1 MSLSLKSLSLALAVA
16 LAPAVGVSTVALAA
30 QPEPNQP
37 VLVVA
42 TISILAD
49 MVRQVGG
56 SNVDV
61 KSLVGPGGD
70 AHVYQPTPADAQT
83 IAQAQVVVENG
94 LGLEGWIDRLIQAS
108 GTKAQI
114 VIASASVKP
123 QTMEDEDQK
132 GPDGKPKVI
141 TDPHAWQ
148 NLANGSLYAQA
159 IGDALAK
166 ADPLHADSYHSRA
179 KAYAQKIMELD
190 AQVREQIK
198 SVPQAKRKIITTH
211 DAFGYFGRAYGVTF
225 LAPEGISTDSEPT
238 AAAMGKLADQ
248 IKREHIKA
256 LFLEN
261 MTDPRL
267 LQTLAKEA
275 HATIGATVYSDSL
288 SPQDGPAPTYLDM
301 FRHNVPAFV
310 AAMKSN

>member
-1 MSLSLKSLSLALAVA
+1 MSLSIKSLSLSVA
-16 LAPAVGVSTVALAA
+16 LALGLSTAA
-30 QPEPNQP
+30 QAAQDQP
-37 VLVVA
+37 VQVVA

-49 MVRQVGG
+49 MVHQIGG
-56 SNVDV
+56 SNVEV

-83 IAQAQVVVENG
+83 IANAQVVVENG

-114 VIASASVKP
+114 VIASTGVKP
-123 QTMEDEDQK
+123 QTMVDEDEKDA
-132 GPDGKPKVI
+132 DGKPKTI

-148 NLANGSLYAQA
+148 DLGNGVLYAQA

-166 ADPLHADSYHSRA
+166 ADPLHADSYHARA
-179 KAYAQKIMELD
+179 TAYAVKIKDLD
-190 AQVREQIK
+190 AQVRDQIK
-198 SVPQAKRKIITTH
+198 SVPPAKRKIITTH
-211 DAFGYFGRAYGVTF
+211 DAFGYFGRAYGVMF

-248 IKREHIKA
+248 IKHEHIKA

-267 LQTLAKEA
+267 LQTLAKES
-275 HATIGATVYSDSL
+275 HAVIGGTVYSDSL
-288 SPQDGPAPTYLDM
+288 SPADGPAATYLDM

-310 AAMKSN
+310 EAMKAN